1 LNLPAEGVMIVWKWE
16 WRDDID
22 RVSETSSEGIAA
34 INPDIGSC
42 SDLEDEDEVNDED
55 NDQTSMPMHIVTF
68 KCIGTTHHVDAQDT
82 LCRASRLLDNNEH
95 VPVDIIPEPSNPDD
109 SKAIAFKCFVN
120 GSWNVIGYVVKEAL
134 ESVQSA
140 HDQGRITAI
149 EFSWIKYLIT
159 WGPGYYAGI
168 DITVHGQWPAV
179 VINCASTR

>member
-1 LNLPAEGVMIVWKWE
+1 M
-16 WRDDID
+16 
-22 RVSETSSEGIAA
+22 
-34 INPDIGSC
+34 
-42 SDLEDEDEVNDED
+42 
-55 NDQTSMPMHIVTF
+55 
-68 KCIGTTHHVDAQDT
+68 
-82 LCRASRLLDNNEH
+82 
-95 VPVDIIPEPSNPDD
+95 
-109 SKAIAFKCFVN
+109 
-120 GSWNVIGYVVKEAL
+120 IGYVVKEAL